1 MAIRTV
7 AALIAIAFLGSTLV
21 TPLYAAYRHVF
32 GFSEITL
39 TLIYAAYV
47 VGNLGAL
54 LFLGRLSDQVG
65 RRPVALASLAA
76 AFVSGLLFLFAS
88 GTAWLYAG
96 RILSGLG
103 VGLASG
109 TGTAWLTELYGRGQ
123 KARATLAATCANFV
137 GLTLGPLIGGLLSQY
152 APWPLHLCFV
162 IYLLGLVAVALPTAL
177 AGETVRRRETGAF
190 RLSLK
195 PSLGVPPDLR
205 IRFTAP
211 AVTAFGTFALIG
223 FYAAL
228 IPTILAQGFGLGNHA
243 VGGAVVS
250 ELFLVAVLVM
260 VATRRLASR
269 TAMLGGLVLLLPSL
283 ALLVAAQFY
292 TSMPLLIAGT
302 ALTGVAGALGYRGSL
317 QVVNEIAP
325 EGQRAEVVSSYMVAC
340 FVGNSIPVIGV
351 GVMTT
356 VWNALLASIVFAGFI
371 GVFAV
376 AAIIVGVRYIP
387 KQPRSG

>member
-1 MAIRTV
+1 
-7 AALIAIAFLGSTLV
+7 
-21 TPLYAAYRHVF
+21 
-32 GFSEITL
+32 
-39 TLIYAAYV
+39 
-47 VGNLGAL
+47 
-54 LFLGRLSDQVG
+54 
-65 RRPVALASLAA
+65 
-76 AFVSGLLFLFAS
+76 
-88 GTAWLYAG
+88 
-96 RILSGLG
+96 
-103 VGLASG
+103 
-109 TGTAWLTELYGRGQ
+109 
-123 KARATLAATCANFV
+123 
-137 GLTLGPLIGGLLSQY
+137 
-152 APWPLHLCFV
+152 
-162 IYLLGLVAVALPTAL
+162 
-177 AGETVRRRETGAF
+177 
-190 RLSLK
+190 LK